1 MISLYNVHS
10 TAPCSGDLLCIASG
24 QGSTAFE
31 PLIFLLGFKSLFI
44 FLLDFS
50 MSRWIGSQ
58 VPELENGWE
67 QAYKPIH
74 PSKGLLKAF
83 RLVPGSTHSAFN
95 F

>member
-1 MISLYNVHS
+1 MFSSVQFCRRS
-10 TAPCSGDLLCIASG
+10 GFECRPVRAPNRLD
-24 QGSTAFE
+24 
-31 PLIFLLGFKSLFI
+31 
-44 FLLDFS
+44 LLDFS

-58 VPELENGWE
+58 VPELDNGWE

-83 RLVPGSTHSAFN
+83 RLMPGSALSAFR

>member
-1 MISLYNVHS
+1 MTVRVPPNRL
-10 TAPCSGDLLCIASG
+10 D
-24 QGSTAFE
+24 
-31 PLIFLLGFKSLFI
+31 
-44 FLLDFS
+44 LLDFS
-50 MSRWIGSQ
+50 MSRWIGCQ

-83 RLVPGSTHSAFN
+83 RLMPGSTHSALN

>member
-10 TAPCSGDLLCIASG
+10 TAPCSGDLLCKVVKAVQRAPSR
-24 QGSTAFE
+24 
-31 PLIFLLGFKSLFI
+31 LD
-44 FLLDFS
+44 LLDFS
-50 MSRWIGSQ
+50 MSRWIGCQ

-83 RLVPGSTHSAFN
+83 RLVPGSTHSALN

>member
-1 MISLYNVHS
+1 MH
-10 TAPCSGDLLCIASG
+10 SG

-31 PLIFLLGFKSLFI
+31 LLIFLLGFKSLLI

-50 MSRWIGSQ
+50 MSHWIGSQ

-83 RLVPGSTHSAFN
+83 RLVPGSTHSALN

>member
-1 MISLYNVHS
+1 
-10 TAPCSGDLLCIASG
+10 
-24 QGSTAFE
+24 
-31 PLIFLLGFKSLFI
+31 
-44 FLLDFS
+44 
-50 MSRWIGSQ
+50 MSHWIGSQ

-83 RLVPGSTHSAFN
+83 RLEPSSTGSAFN